1 MSVQLVS
8 TQQQEL
14 GWSSGL
20 LNSSQAKRKLPECV
34 QVCVS
39 GSWVKEQRN
48 SCALASFH
56 TDNVGLI
63 CIQIYPLRLYHTKAS
78 MSDHESRLLL
88 SLQEDRY

>member
-39 GSWVKEQRN
+39 GSWVKEQ
-48 SCALASFH
+48 APKETA
-56 TDNVGLI
+56 V
-63 CIQIYPLRLYHTKAS
+63 PLRHFTQT
-78 MSDHESRLLL
+78 M
-88 SLQEDRY
+88 